1 MAAGNTPMM
10 QQYYDMRDANPGF
23 LLFYRMGDFYELFGD
38 HAVTASAVLGIT
50 LTKRRSAKDGDEG
63 VPMCGV
69 PFHAAEGY
77 IAKLLKNGHKVAL
90 CEQTETPEQAKAAR
104 GYKALVN
111 REVVRLYTGGTLTEE
126 SMLKAEEKNYLAS
139 IYTVAGEMA
148 IGYLDLSTGEFKT
161 VSTTAQNLSS
171 ELARLNPKE
180 ILTTESFGEKHIE
193 TLNPYAHLL
202 TISSKAKF
210 DTDRAE
216 ATLKKCFNIGTL
228 DAFNFTSKA
237 QVSVCGALVTYAEE
251 TQTGKLPSL
260 EHPTVLRHGAFLY
273 IDPASR
279 SGLELTQTLKGE
291 RKGSFISVIDRTV
304 TPSGSRVLTDWIT
317 APLQNLEEIKNR
329 QDSIE
334 ALIAQ
339 KQNRSD
345 IQQTLKQAFDMSRAL
360 CRITLERGS
369 PRDLVAIKNTLALMP
384 EIHTKIQQIK
394 TTLTAEIKENT
405 AHFEELSSLLENAL
419 ENDVPMLARDGGF
432 IKKGF
437 CAEFDTYKDI
447 ATNGM
452 DMLKQLEIKE
462 AERTGIS
469 SLRIKY
475 NKVWGY
481 FMEVTKTHADKVPT
495 DFIHRQTTTNAQR
508 FSSTLLMELE
518 RKYSAAQANML
529 TQEQELFTQLI
540 AQTAAKAP
548 ELMRAANAL
557 AQLDTLCAAAQL
569 AEEFNYCRPLI
580 DNSLKFTIEE
590 GRHSVVEQ
598 TVDTYIANNTELSD
612 GKIWLITGPNMA
624 GKSTF
629 LRQNALITILAHAG
643 FYVPASKAHI
653 GLVDRIFTRIGAAD
667 DLSRGQSTFMMEM
680 VETAAIMN
688 GATDRS
694 LVILD
699 EIGRGTATYDG
710 LSIAWAAVEHII
722 NKNKSRGLF
731 ATHYHEMAELESQY
745 ENLECFHVQV
755 KEWKGDII
763 FLHSI
768 GKGIA
773 PASYGIHVGRLA
785 GLPKSV
791 THRAEQI
798 LNRLESGAKTGKNL
812 SPVDLPLFTATPM
825 EALKEESLL
834 EARLNAISVDD
845 LTPKEAHNLLYDLK
859 NMVVN

>member
-1 MAAGNTPMM
+1 MTPMM
-10 QQYYDMRDANPGF
+10 EQYYNMRDANPGF
-23 LLFYRMGDFYELFGD
+23 LLFYRMGDFYELFSD
-38 HAVTASAVLGIT
+38 HAVTASALLGIT
-50 LTKRRSAKDGDEG
+50 LTKRRSAKDGDAG
-63 VPMCGV
+63 IPMCGV

-77 IAKLLKNGHKVAL
+77 IAKLLKAGHKVAL
-90 CEQTETPEQAKAAR
+90 CEQTETPEQAKKAR

-126 SMLKAEEKNYLAS
+126 SMLQAEENNYLSALYS
-139 IYTVAGEMA
+139 VGGELA
-148 IGYLDLSTGEFKT
+148 LGYLDISTGEFKVT
-161 VSTTAQNLSS
+161 SVTETSLSS
-171 ELARLNPKE
+171 ELARLHPKE
-180 ILTTESFGEKHIE
+180 ILITESFADKYKDDLR
-193 TLNPYAHLL
+193 TYTDAL
-202 TISSKAKF
+202 TIVSKTKF
-210 DTDRAE
+210 DNDRAE
-216 ATLKKCFNIGTL
+216 KALMKCFNISTL

-237 QVSVCGALVTYAEE
+237 QISVCGALVSYAEE

-260 EHPTVLRHGAFLY
+260 EHPSVLRSGSFLF

-279 SGLELTQTLKGE
+279 GGLELTQTLKGE
-291 RKGSFISVIDRTV
+291 RKGSFISTIDRTV
-304 TPSGSRVLTDWIT
+304 TPAGKRVFSNWIT
-317 APLQNLEEIKNR
+317 APLQDLQEIKNR

-334 ALIAQ
+334 ALIKQ
-339 KQNRSD
+339 KDNRAD
-345 IQQTLKQAFDMSRAL
+345 IQQSLKQGADISRAL

-369 PRDLVAIKNTLALMP
+369 PKDLVAIKNTLTLLP
-384 EIHTKIQQIK
+384 QIQTKISK
-394 TTLTAEIKENT
+394 LHTSLTKEITKNT
-405 AHFEELSSLLENAL
+405 SGFEALSSLLEKSL
-419 ENDVPMLARDGGF
+419 EDDVPMLARDGGF
-432 IKKGF
+432 IKKGY
-437 CAEFDTYKDI
+437 CADFDAYKDL

-452 DMLKQLEIKE
+452 DMLKKLEAAE
-462 AERTGIS
+462 ATRTGIS

-481 FMEVTKTHADKVPT
+481 FMEVTKTHADKIPT

-508 FSSTLLMELE
+508 FSSTVLMELE

-529 TQEQELFTQLI
+529 TREQALFAELIQ
-540 AQTAAKAP
+540 ATAAMAP
-548 ELMRAANAL
+548 ELMRAADGL
-557 AQLDTLCAAAQL
+557 AQLDTLCAGAEI
-569 AEEFNYCRPLI
+569 AEEYNYCRPTI
-580 DNSLKFTIEE
+580 DNSLAFTIRQ

-598 TVDTYIANNTELSD
+598 NVEDYIANDSELSD
-612 GKIWLITGPNMA
+612 GKLWLITGPNMA

-643 FYVPASKAHI
+643 FYVPASQAHI

-688 GATDRS
+688 GATERS

-755 KEWKGDII
+755 KEWQGDII

-798 LNRLESGAKTGKNL
+798 LNRLEKSAGTGKNL
-812 SPVDLPLFTATPM
+812 SPVDLPLFTTAPAE
-825 EALKEESLL
+825 EAKETSAL
-834 EARLNAISVDD
+834 EARLSDLSLDD

-859 NMVVN
+859 SMVVN

>member
-1 MAAGNTPMM
+1 MTPMM
-10 QQYYDMRDANPGF
+10 QQYYKMRDANPGYM
-23 LLFYRMGDFYELFGD
+23 LFYRMGDFYELFSD
-38 HAVTASAVLGIT
+38 HAVTASDILGIT
-50 LTKRRSAKDGDEG
+50 LTKRKSAKNGDEG
-63 VPMCGV
+63 IPMCGV

-77 IAKLLKNGHKVAL
+77 IAKLLKSGHKVAL

-111 REVVRLYTGGTLTEE
+111 REVVRLYTGGTLTEA
-126 SMLKAEEKNYLAS
+126 SMLQAEENNFLSALH
-139 IYTVAGEMA
+139 VVGGEIA
-148 IGYLDLSTGEFKT
+148 LGYLDISTGEFKT
-161 VSTTAQNLSS
+161 TNLTKNSLSS

-180 ILTTESFGEKHIE
+180 LLVTESFGQTHIDA
-193 TLNPYAHLL
+193 LNTYASIL
-202 TISSKAKF
+202 TIASQAKF
-210 DTDRAE
+210 DTDRAKS
-216 ATLKKCFNIGTL
+216 TLKKCFNIGTL

-237 QVSVCGALVTYAEE
+237 QISVCGALIAYAEE
-251 TQTGKLPSL
+251 TQTGKLPAI
-260 EHPTVLRHGAFLY
+260 EHPNVIRSGSYLY

-279 SGLELTQTLKGE
+279 SGLELTQTLKGD
-291 RKGSFISVIDRTV
+291 RKGSFMSTIDRTV
-304 TPSGSRVLTDWIT
+304 TSAGKRVFSSWIT
-317 APLQNLEEIKNR
+317 APLQDIKEINQR
-329 QDSIE
+329 QNSIE
-334 ALIAQ
+334 ALIKQ
-339 KQNRSD
+339 KDNRISIQKHLKQSDDINRS
-345 IQQTLKQAFDMSRAL
+345 L

-369 PRDLVAIKNTLALMP
+369 PRDLLAIKNTLALLP
-384 EIHTKIQQIK
+384 AIQKNIKKLDTAQSKYIIEIIS
-394 TTLTAEIKENT
+394 
-405 AHFEELSSLLENAL
+405 HFENLSNLLNISLED
-419 ENDVPMLARDGGF
+419 EVPMLAREGGF
-432 IKKGF
+432 IKKGY
-437 CAEFDTYKDI
+437 CTKFDEYKTL
-447 ATNGM
+447 ATGGM

-462 AERTGIS
+462 AQRTGIA

-481 FMEVTKTHADKVPT
+481 FMEVTKTHIDKIPT

-508 FSSTLLMELE
+508 FSSTILMELE

-529 TQEQELFTQLI
+529 TREQELFAKLI
-540 AQTAAKAP
+540 KATAEKAP
-548 ELMRAANAL
+548 ELMRAADAL
-557 AQLDTLCAAAQL
+557 AQLDTLCSGAEL
-569 AEEFNYCRPLI
+569 AEEYNYCKPVI
-580 DNSLKFTIEE
+580 DDSLAFTIVQ

-598 TVDTYIANNTELSD
+598 TVEDYIANNTELSNS
-612 GKIWLITGPNMA
+612 KLWLITGPNMA

-643 FYVPASKAHI
+643 FYVPAKSAHI

-688 GATDRS
+688 GATERS

-731 ATHYHEMAELESQY
+731 ATHYHEMAELEAKY
-745 ENLECFHVQV
+745 ENLQCFHVQV
-755 KEWKGDII
+755 KEWNGDII

-798 LNRLESGAKTGKNL
+798 LNRLESSTGTAKNL
-812 SPVDLPLFTATPM
+812 TPVDLPLFTSAPANV
-825 EALKEESLL
+825 EPEVSKIEC
-834 EARLNAISVDD
+834 RLNALSIDD
-845 LTPKEAHNLLYDLK
+845 LTPKEAHSLLYDLK
-859 NMVVN
+859 NMITN